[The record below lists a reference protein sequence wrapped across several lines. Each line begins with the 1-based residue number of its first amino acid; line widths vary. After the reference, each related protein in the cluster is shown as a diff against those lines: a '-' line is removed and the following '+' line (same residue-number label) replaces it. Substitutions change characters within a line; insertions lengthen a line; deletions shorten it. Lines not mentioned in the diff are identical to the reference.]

1 MGSERPRPQCDR
13 VPPGPPDSKPPRK
26 RRLPIDDTIDEA
38 DERARAATA
47 VIERDVREGA
57 SVEAKL
63 SLPRARTP
71 ADEAL
76 AAAVD
81 EIRRTMPDW
90 QLAEQVARGFE
101 ALGAQV
107 ENTAARADA
116 LEGQLAAMRAA
127 AAEEQIAAEV
137 ASRSAAAKASRW
149 DTVWRW
155 AKASGAATALAIGLA
170 GVRALVDH
178 GDARRAALQQTETIG
193 QHTAAIEKL
202 TAAIESTNRTV
213 SAHAPI
219 VQIVAARL
227 GMSAPLPSIATP

>member
-26 RRLPIDDTIDEA
+26 RRPLIDDTIDEA

-57 SVEAKL
+57 SAGAGAKL

-107 ENTAARADA
+107 DSTAARADA
-116 LEGQLAAMRAA
+116 LEGQLAAMRAT
-127 AAEEQIAAEV
+127 AAEERIAAEV
-137 ASRSAAAKASRW
+137 ASRTAAAKASRW
-149 DTVWRW
+149 DAVWRW

-178 GDARRAALQQTETIG
+178 GDARRAAVHQAEVIG
-193 QHTAAIEKL
+193 QHTVAIEKL
-202 TAAIESTNRTV
+202 ATAIESTNRTV
-213 SAHAPI
+213 AAHAPI

-227 GMSAPLPSIATP
+227 GMSAPIATP

>member
-57 SVEAKL
+57 SAGAGAKL

-81 EIRRTMPDW
+81 EIRRSMPEW
-90 QLAEQVARGFE
+90 QLAEQAAVALE

-107 ENTAARADA
+107 EETAARADA
-116 LEGQLAAMRAA
+116 LEGELAAMRAT
-127 AAEEQIAAEV
+127 AAEERIAAEV

-155 AKASGAATALAIGLA
+155 LKASGAAAALAIGLA

-178 GDARRAALQQTETIG
+178 GDARRAALQQTALIN

-202 TAAIESTNRTV
+202 TATV
-213 SAHAPI
+213 AAHNPI